1 MSPVHTLLVFTV
13 YWKLCSSS
21 PCIPANTC
29 FEKSGGDDIAF
40 YDSSE
45 MFTCDNGDVY
55 KNVYKGTTCED
66 DKKDNG
72 ASGFVTLNGATGTLN
87 TNAGTLDGGDETISS
102 GSGAYNSDYLK
113 GVGCPLLDSASDTC
127 TEYFIV
133 KHRGDKNYNRQYL
146 DIGDNCTAYL
156 TDPSEFTE
164 YDSVYVPYG
173 CVNIGSRSTMF
184 DCNGNA
190 GTWSWTHWNESD
202 CTGSIQEAQ
211 TEAWVVD
218 TCGYFSE
225 WTHCKPP
232 CAHMISGCVDCG
244 LHDYWWYW
252 YDLVCCPVGPTQCVP
267 GAEPVTTS
275 APTDASSTTSSPTST
290 TSSTSGGSNTPQPT
304 TPAPTSPGTAKPTT
318 AAPTNTDGT
327 AKPTH
332 PTTAAPTSP
341 GTAIPSVPTTLSPT
355 SKDDVARK
363 AIGFAVLCGFIFV
376 MTL

>member
-1 MSPVHTLLVFTV
+1 MSPVRTLLVFAV

-29 FEKSGGDDIAF
+29 FEKSGGDDNAF

-45 MFTCDNGDVY
+45 KFTCDNGDVY

-66 DKKDNG
+66 DKKNDG

-87 TNAGTLDGGDETISS
+87 SNAGTLDEGDETISS
-102 GSGAYNSDYLK
+102 SSGAYNTDYLK

-133 KHRGDKNYNRQYL
+133 KHRGDKNHNRQYL
-146 DIGDNCTAYL
+146 DIGDNCTAYI

-190 GTWSWTHWNESD
+190 GTWSWTHWNDND
-202 CTGSIQEAQ
+202 CTGSIDDDQ

-225 WTHCKPP
+225 ITHCPT
-232 CAHMISGCVDCG
+232 HCV
-244 LHDYWWYW
+244 HDYWWYW

-275 APTDASSTTSSPTST
+275 APTDASGT
-290 TSSTSGGSNTPQPT
+290 TSSTSSNTPQPT

-355 SKDDVARK
+355 SKDGVARK
-363 AIGFAVLCGFIFV
+363 AIGYAVLCGFIFV